1 MLLFSLVALYFGQD
15 LLIYQ
20 NNFKH
25 VYDRYPEDNPE
36 GLRNPK
42 EKNMNYEDIVV
53 VTEDNL
59 RLAGW
64 FIRHDADKTAPTIIY
79 MHETWGNIGY
89 RLPWAENIYHNLGFN
104 IVLVGYRGYGHSE
117 GKPSEKGLEKDA
129 KAIIE
134 WTFNN
139 KKINPLQVYCFGPVL
154 GGAVSLYGAQLYM
167 TKLKGVILE
176 NTFLNMA
183 AMVDD
188 TYWIFRTLRPII
200 LANYWPSDKR
210 IENTTT
216 PILFISGTA
225 TDTNDDMH
233 QLRDLA
239 KKSIYTDFIE
249 IPGGHKND
257 TWRVG
262 GRNYL
267 TSIESFV
274 VKTLPLVYTPLTGTN
289 STSNSTVVLSTGS
302 TTNTTLSGTT
312 VNVSTNTTTGT
323 SK

>member
-1 MLLFSLVALYFGQD
+1 
-15 LLIYQ
+15 
-20 NNFKH
+20 
-25 VYDRYPEDNPE
+25 
-36 GLRNPK
+36 
-42 EKNMNYEDIVV
+42 
-53 VTEDNL
+53 
-59 RLAGW
+59 
-64 FIRHDADKTAPTIIY
+64 
-79 MHETWGNIGY
+79 
-89 RLPWAENIYHNLGFN
+89 
-104 IVLVGYRGYGHSE
+104 
-117 GKPSEKGLEKDA
+117 
-129 KAIIE
+129 
-134 WTFNN
+134 
-139 KKINPLQVYCFGPVL
+139 
-154 GGAVSLYGAQLYM
+154 M

-289 STSNSTVVLSTGS
+289 STSNSTVVLRI
-302 TTNTTLSGTT
+302 
-312 VNVSTNTTTGT
+312 
-323 SK
+323 K